1 MKLYPKLFEELNK
14 RDVKY
19 VVVGGLAVVLHGH
32 PRLTMDADLVVALD
46 SNNARS
52 AIEGLLSLGFTAR
65 IPVDPVTFAL
75 PEVRRA
81 WIENKNMLVFSMAD
95 PKNPFFAVDLFVDPP
110 IPYEELAPSAEWK
123 EVDGVQVHVCS
134 LADLLRMKR
143 LSGRPEDLSDIKAL
157 EDRGD

>member
-1 MKLYPKLFEELNK
+1 MRLYPKIFDELNR

-46 SNNARS
+46 SHNARS
-52 AIEGLLSLGFTAR
+52 AIEALLSLGFAAR
-65 IPVDPVTFAL
+65 IPVDPVHFASR
-75 PEVRRA
+75 EVRQA
-81 WIENKNMLVFSMAD
+81 WIRDKNMLVFSMSD
-95 PKNPFFAVDLFVDPP
+95 SNNPFFAVDLFVDPP
-110 IPYEELAPSAEWK
+110 IQYEELAIAAEWK

-157 EDRGD
+157 EDRGA